1 MKSTLDQLN
10 LKNSQ
15 LSELVIENQNQV
27 DELKNQTLDLTNKK
41 AQLENKI
48 EQLDKLCSEKEATIL
63 SLSSN
68 AEDRVVSLQEVINEK
83 DERLTEIMQKLEV
96 SENGLMAR
104 NKEIEELKLNY
115 DLVTVSH
122 VYQ

>member
-1 MKSTLDQLN
+1 
-10 LKNSQ
+10 
-15 LSELVIENQNQV
+15 VIENQNQV

-41 AQLENKI
+41 GQLENKI

-83 DERLTEIMQKLEV
+83 DERLTF
-96 SENGLMAR
+96 
-104 NKEIEELKLNY
+104 LKFSISVFFSIILCSN
-115 DLVTVSH
+115 S
-122 VYQ
+122 